1 MQRASLKDVAKLS
14 GVSAMTVSNVINGK
28 LDRVSEP
35 IADKVRHAV
44 AELDYRPQSN
54 GLRLRLRR
62 SFAVGL
68 VVVHPDRR
76 FLDDPFIT
84 ELAAGLSN
92 QLAKANYHL
101 AIFGASD
108 ESELKHRVAQVDHVD
123 ALAVICSG
131 DTPGRLRTYQLLAGI
146 GLPMAVVADPEAT
159 GALDRIVLRQDD
171 RGGAQALAV
180 AVCGR
185 GAQHLLFVGPQHVWP
200 AMSERLHGIGAGLS
214 TGTRIE
220 ELRLPEFAFDAV
232 VAALTARLSQHP
244 RPDAV
249 LGGNDFF
256 GIAALHAANALGIEV
271 PRDMAVSGFNAFAA
285 RAYCRPLLSSVT
297 SRAYEMGKA
306 TSDALLNR
314 LTEGRFAA
322 EDVVFPLNPAPGDT
336 V

>member
-28 LDRVSEP
+28 LHRVSEP
-35 IADKVRHAV
+35 TADKVRHAV
-44 AELDYRPQSN
+44 AELDYRPQSH

-62 SFAVGL
+62 NFAVGL

-92 QLAKANYHL
+92 QLAEANYHL
-101 AIFGASD
+101 AIFGVSD
-108 ESELKHRVAQVDHVD
+108 EDELAKRIAQIDHVD

-131 DTPGRLRTYQLLAGI
+131 DTAGRLRTYQLLADI
-146 GLPMAVVADPEAT
+146 GLPMAVVADPEAP
-159 GALDRIVLRQDD
+159 GSPDRIVLRQDD
-171 RGGAQALAV
+171 RGGARALAV

-185 GAQHLLFVGPQHVWP
+185 GARHLLFVGPQHVWP
-200 AMSERLHGIGAGLS
+200 AMSERLRGIGEGLA
-214 TGTRIE
+214 TGVRIE
-220 ELRLPEFAFDAV
+220 ELRLPEFAFGAV
-232 VAALTARLSQHP
+232 VAALAARLSQHP

-256 GIAALHAANALGIEV
+256 GIAALHAAQTLRIEV

-285 RAYCRPLLSSVT
+285 RAYCLPLLSSVT
-297 SRAYEMGKA
+297 SRAYDMGKA
-306 TSDALLNR
+306 TTDALLKR
-314 LTEGRFAA
+314 LTDGRFDA
-322 EDVVFPLNPAPGDT
+322 EDIVFPLSPAPGDT